1 MKKKDIVTRF
11 VRFFKDRNYT
21 RKGDMFYCIKNEF
34 ACCVMF
40 QSSGDM
46 FYCNY
51 FVFPL
56 FTDSDVLYFT
66 YGNRLENFTNSKI
79 KPLLMTQGEDVCLSW
94 AQEVTHCLDQYIL
107 PFFDSV
113 SSVEGMASFL
123 EKEHDF
129 VKLYLFCPPDMY
141 HKLKAYVYL
150 MLKKTDL
157 CESNIQMAARLIENE
172 SYTPLIKEQ
181 KQEELRKLALLLQD
195 TEHCNLT
202 LSRIISHNKSKFF
215 NL

>member
-46 FYCNY
+46 LYCNY

-56 FTDSDVLYFT
+56 FIDSDTLHLS
-66 YGNRLENFTNSKI
+66 YGNRLENFTYNQI
-79 KPLLMTQGEDVCLSW
+79 NPLLMTQGEDSCVGWVQAVTRCL
-94 AQEVTHCLDQYIL
+94 EQYIL

-113 SSVEGMASFL
+113 SSLESMASFL
-123 EKEHDF
+123 EKDDEF
-129 VKLYLFCPPDMY
+129 VKRYFFCPPDMY
-141 HKLKAYVYL
+141 YKLKAYIYL
-150 MLKKTDL
+150 VLKKTDL
-157 CESNIQMAARLIENE
+157 CELNIQRARYWIEKE
-172 SYTPLIKEQ
+172 PYTPLIKEQ
-181 KQEELRKLALLLQD
+181 KQEELRKLTLLLQD

-202 LSRIISHNKSKFF
+202 LSRIIIHNKSKFF